1 MNLFYCL
8 CGDPLGLGS
17 LAKWSWMLGQSRQ
30 LPDGQKTST
39 GWEENGLGQGAI
51 IPRVYAQS
59 IWWMDTAEC
68 RDDVVWQRK
77 LFSMVTGKRNKSKAS
92 PRLGWY

>member
-1 MNLFYCL
+1 
-8 CGDPLGLGS
+8 
-17 LAKWSWMLGQSRQ
+17 MLGQSRQ

-68 RDDVVWQRK
+68 RGVVWQRK